1 MQEDGEYRE
10 IHWLEAGP
18 SPDEDTRLED
28 YEEEFLPTC
37 SEKKVGKT
45 GEEDPIF
52 YDDVTGVQLSTEGVL
67 KAREEELAWVHK
79 AKIYEKRPLDECW
92 SVTGKPPITLKWI
105 DRNKGDRERPNYRS
119 HIVVREIKKQ
129 HGALPR
135 HMLFSNMPPLE
146 AAKLLCSD
154 LATRKKSRS
163 GKALQLALCDISPG
177 DEQEGMCAL
186 LLKTMYGTQD
196 AAHVWQDDYSSHLKN
211 NNFIQGSAWTSVF
224 RHKDRDIKLLDS
236 WR

>member
-1 MQEDGEYRE
+1 MARIYPPELVKAIVKGIKRQTQEDGEYRE
-10 IHWLEAGP
+10 THSLEAGP

-28 YEEEFLPTC
+28 YEEEFLPT
-37 SEKKVGKT
+37 SPEKKVGKT
-45 GEEDPIF
+45 GEEDQIF

-92 SVTGKPPITLKWI
+92 SVTGKTPITLKWI
-105 DRNKGDRERPNYRS
+105 DRNKGDREHPNYRS
-119 HIVVREIKKQ
+119 RVVARGIKKQ
-129 HGALPR
+129 HGALPG

-163 GKALQLALCDISPG
+163 GKALQLALCDISR
-177 DEQEGMCAL
+177 AHF
-186 LLKTMYGTQD
+186 YGVAKRQIYVTLPPNSKRCSCL
-196 AAHVWQDDYSSHLKN
+196 A
-211 NNFIQGSAWTSVF
+211 
-224 RHKDRDIKLLDS
+224 R
-236 WR
+236 